1 MSRRSIVLIGLLLC
15 TTAVGAQPVV
25 KYYHVDGLGSVRTV
39 TDATGQVIERHEYLP
54 FGEEWNAPASSQPL
68 HFTGKERDAETG
80 LDYFGARYYAAKIGR
95 FTTIDPVYTW
105 RDNLADPQ
113 RWNRYAYVRNN
124 PLRYVDPDGRVLDT
138 VVDVVFIAYD
148 LFDIGR
154 SVYRGEGVSGA
165 QLAALGGD
173 VAGALLPF
181 ATGVGAGIRA
191 ANKAENVIDIATAAN
206 KTETAASSGRR
217 LPDFVVAPDGTAIPV
232 SQSRMRA
239 GFDEAGFPSRTAD
252 QTAEAGVIHEVPTRY
267 GPVDVRTMEGSAH
280 HPRRAVTSR
289 PGTSDPVKLTGERF
303 TRNESRAERRAA
315 SHLEQ
320 KP

>member
-1 MSRRSIVLIGLLLC
+1 VVGVREWSEEVSANVDPTFYTRMEKRRRKPRATPLHAIPAKRRVRHLLHALRNRFPRGG
-15 TTAVGAQPVV
+15 AVRR
-25 KYYHVDGLGSVRTV
+25 RTV
-39 TDATGQVIERHEYLP
+39 VVIGFLL
-54 FGEEWNAPASSQPL
+54 WASGTPRP
-68 HFTGKERDAETG
+68 GC
-80 LDYFGARYYAAKIGR
+80 FGARCYAAKIGR

-113 RWNRYAYVRNN
+113 RWNRYACVRNN

-191 ANKAENVIDIATAAN
+191 GNKAENVIDIAAASN
-206 KTETAASSGRR
+206 KTENLTSSGGRGSTSLSPRPVKRYPFRR
-217 LPDFVVAPDGTAIPV
+217 A
-232 SQSRMRA
+232 RA
-239 GFDEAGFPSRTAD
+239 GQFP
-252 QTAEAGVIHEVPTRY
+252 
-267 GPVDVRTMEGSAH
+267 
-280 HPRRAVTSR
+280 
-289 PGTSDPVKLTGERF
+289 
-303 TRNESRAERRAA
+303 
-315 SHLEQ
+315 
-320 KP
+320 